1 MSDKIENTGTETRQR
16 TITGKVV
23 SSKMDKTISVS
34 VERKVKHPMYGKY
47 LRRTTKYMAHDED
60 NACNEGD
67 VVTISECRPVS
78 RNKSWRLVEIIE
90 RASAESLTAVRPTG
104 DQT

>member
-1 MSDKIENTGTETRQR
+1 MNDKADNAVNESKAIR

-23 SSKMDKTISVS
+23 SNKMNKTVAVS

-47 LRRTTKYMAHDED
+47 VRKTAKYLAHDEE

-67 VVTISECRPVS
+67 IVTIAECRPLS
-78 RNKSWRLVEIIE
+78 KNKSWRLVEIVE
-90 RASAESLTAVRPTG
+90 RATA
-104 DQT
+104 Q